1 VRSVTPG
8 VMLETRCVWFV
19 NPGVLLETR
28 CEVCDSRCDVGDS
41 CVRFVTPGVMLE
53 TRV

>member
-1 VRSVTPG
+1 
-8 VMLETRCVWFV
+8 V

-41 CVRFVTPGVMLE
+41 CVRFVTPG
-53 TRV
+53 